1 MTSGAWNGRKVFVT
15 GPTGMVGSWLVK
27 ELLARDSHV
36 VALVKDSDP
45 NSELFRSGDIDK
57 VAVVNG
63 VLEDF
68 WTLERA
74 INEHE
79 IDTVFHLGA
88 QTIVGTAQRS
98 PLPTFES
105 NIRGTYNLLEAC
117 RNHTDLV
124 ERVVIA
130 SSDKAYGDSEQLP
143 YTEDMPLNGRNPY
156 DVSKSCADLISLTYA
171 HSYQLPLSVVRC
183 GNVYGGGD
191 LNWSR
196 IVPGTIRSCLRG
208 ERPPIRSDGSYVR
221 DYIYVRDVASAYIH
235 VAENIDDGRVQG
247 EAFNVSDESPLSVL
261 DMVHEVQ
268 RLMGAEHL
276 EPLILDSADGEIRSQ
291 YLSAAKVRSMTG
303 WSPRYALE
311 EGLSETIQW
320 YREFLS

>member
-117 RNHTDLV
+117 RNHRDLV

-191 LNWSR
+191 LNWEQNRSGNDQELPARGASPDQKRRQLRSR
-196 IVPGTIRSCLRG
+196 LHIRQRRGQRLHPCRG
-208 ERPPIRSDGSYVR
+208 E
-221 DYIYVRDVASAYIH
+221 
-235 VAENIDDGRVQG
+235 
-247 EAFNVSDESPLSVL
+247 
-261 DMVHEVQ
+261 
-268 RLMGAEHL
+268 
-276 EPLILDSADGEIRSQ
+276 
-291 YLSAAKVRSMTG
+291 
-303 WSPRYALE
+303 
-311 EGLSETIQW
+311 
-320 YREFLS
+320 YR